1 MDSTG
6 VPVVKAET
14 EGQPATREGS
24 HRLDSDPPGRNRNPD
39 APVSW
44 RYASGNPLP
53 SGWRDQKGLPVRLL
67 SSMYNASMK
76 RIHDGPLARVGLK
89 DRVADLIKDAIL
101 AGKLGPGDRI
111 VELALANQLRVGTT
125 AVREALFDLE
135 SQGFVNRVANR
146 GTFVT
151 KLSLQDVEEILQV
164 RSELEGLAVE
174 LAQERRTEEDL
185 ALLEECTSEMVTATQ
200 DEDWPRFYR
209 NDLEFHRNI
218 WRIAGNRYL
227 AKSLDVLVVP
237 LFAFFIMKI
246 QGDPGELKWV
256 GVEKHV
262 DIVRALRDGHDAR
275 KCIEASLGYFGHL
288 EGRILFGASAD
299 KQ

>member
-1 MDSTG
+1 
-6 VPVVKAET
+6 
-14 EGQPATREGS
+14 
-24 HRLDSDPPGRNRNPD
+24 
-39 APVSW
+39 
-44 RYASGNPLP
+44 
-53 SGWRDQKGLPVRLL
+53 
-67 SSMYNASMK
+67 MYNAFMK
-76 RIHDGPLARVGLK
+76 RIHEGPLARVALK

-101 AGKLGPGDRI
+101 SGKLGPGDRI
-111 VELALANQLRVGTT
+111 VELALANQLGVGTT

-135 SQGFVNRVANR
+135 SQGFVNRVTNK

-151 KLSLQDVEEILQV
+151 KLDLQDVEEILRV
-164 RSELEGLAVE
+164 RRELEGLAVE

-185 ALLEECTSEMVTATQ
+185 ALLEECTGEMVAAAR
-200 DEDWPRFYR
+200 DGDWPRFYR

-246 QGDPGELKWV
+246 RRDPGELKWAS
-256 GVEKHV
+256 VEKHV
-262 DIVRALRDGHDAR
+262 DIVRALRDGHEAR
-275 KCIEASLGYFGHL
+275 KYIEASLGYFGHY
-288 EGRILFGASAD
+288 EGRMLFGEAAEAH